1 MSTRLAL
8 LPLVQGYIERDP
20 NTAAHILQT
29 MDEADAV
36 SILKALP
43 PRTCAQVF
51 PYLPINYASAMF
63 KDMPAHL
70 FEAIVDRIKPEQ
82 QAAILLSLP
91 AEDRNLFLDK
101 LPEKSK
107 KQILEMLMYPENSA
121 GRIMSTDYLAFNEH
135 VKVKEAVQ
143 RLRALA
149 HKHAPLSYAYVV
161 DEENHLVGVLNM
173 RDLLV
178 AQGEMTLHNIMRRDV
193 YCVNGFSDRESVAK
207 DLAKRH
213 YFAAPVVDAE
223 NHLIG
228 IVTSDHLYGDVQ
240 EEATEDI
247 LKMVGAGGDES
258 TFSPVWYSLRMRVP
272 WLLVNLATAFLAAWV
287 VSLFEDIISKITI
300 LAVFLPVVA
309 GQGGNAGAQ
318 SMAIVMRGLV
328 MREIH
333 SSNAIRLIVK
343 ETLVGA
349 LNGLVIGV
357 VTALIAWAWHGNP
370 FFGLVIGLGML
381 VNLIAAGLAG
391 AAIPLLMKRLGQDP
405 AQSSTIF
412 LTTVT
417 DVVGFLAFLGFAVV
431 FRNFLV

>member
-1 MSTRLAL
+1 
-8 LPLVQGYIERDP
+8 
-20 NTAAHILQT
+20 
-29 MDEADAV
+29 
-36 SILKALP
+36 
-43 PRTCAQVF
+43 
-51 PYLPINYASAMF
+51 
-63 KDMPAHL
+63 
-70 FEAIVDRIKPEQ
+70 
-82 QAAILLSLP
+82 
-91 AEDRNLFLDK
+91 
-101 LPEKSK
+101 
-107 KQILEMLMYPENSA
+107 MLMYPENSA